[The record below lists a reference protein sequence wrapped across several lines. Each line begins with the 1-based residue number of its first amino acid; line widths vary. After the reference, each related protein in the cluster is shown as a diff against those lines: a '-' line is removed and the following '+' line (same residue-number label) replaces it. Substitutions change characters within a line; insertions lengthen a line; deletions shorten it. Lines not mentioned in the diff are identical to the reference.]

1 MKALLLDTGFSA
13 APILRALKRRG
24 LEVVT
29 MGRDPRDD
37 LVSQSDHYVEA
48 DYANTGNV
56 VQAFLDVSADVIVP
70 GCTDVSYLS
79 ASRAAAELQ
88 LSGYDD
94 PAAVEAL
101 HSKNLFREL
110 CHQVG
115 VPAPRVHEETTFAAS
130 SGSPVIIKP
139 VDSYSGRGIT
149 VLKNPNPKMF
159 EQALLTATAASTSSR
174 EIIVEDYIE
183 GQLYS
188 HSAFLFEGRVV
199 SHFSVVEFG
208 FESEFTVDTSFLG
221 GDQRADLLNAMVESL
236 AQHVG
241 IEHGLMHLQYLL
253 SGQDIFA
260 IELARRCPGDL
271 YAELIRRSTNY
282 DYGEAYVAA
291 FLGQP
296 PPPGPTERDPMHV
309 RRTINSK
316 HSQWAVEM
324 NLPEGVRSLAYYP
337 IKRPKRTGDDRVA
350 IAIFH
355 VDDAR
360 ARDTMVA
367 TLSAST
373 L

>member
-94 PAAVEAL
+94 PAVVELL
-101 HSKNLFREL
+101 HSKNCFREL

-115 VPAPRVHEETTFAAS
+115 VPAPRVYEATTFAAS
-130 SGSPVIIKP
+130 FGSPVIIKP

-149 VLKNPNPKMF
+149 VLKNPNPETF
-159 EQALLTATAASTSSR
+159 EKALLMAREASTSK
-174 EIIVEDYIE
+174 EVIVEDYIE

-188 HSAFLFEGRVV
+188 HSAFLFKGRVV

-221 GDQRADLLNAMVESL
+221 GDERAEPLNAMVESL
-236 AQHVG
+236 ARHVG

-253 SGQDIFA
+253 SGPDIFA

-271 YAELIRRSTNY
+271 YAELIKRSTNY

-291 FLGQP
+291 FLNQP
-296 PPPGPTERDPMHV
+296 PSSGPNEWDNMRV
-309 RRTINSK
+309 RRTIKSK
-316 HSQWAVEM
+316 DSQWAVEM
-324 NLPEGVRSLAYYP
+324 KLPEGVRSLAYYP
-337 IKRPKRTGDDRVA
+337 IKRPKRVGDDRVA

-360 ARDTMVA
+360 ARDTMMA
-367 TLSAST
+367 TLSASK